1 MSIFDKELDLIK
13 ESMKDVERRQGE
25 KKVNN
30 PHIRQLISIVEDFL
44 RKKKLICYGGTAIN
58 NILPKKDQFY
68 DKDVEIPDYDF
79 FSKNALNDAKELA
92 DIYAKSGYENVVASS
107 GAHGGTFKVFVEF
120 IPVAD
125 ITLLPDDIYNKIHK
139 ESIVK
144 EGIYYCSP
152 NYLRMSMYLELSRP
166 DGDVSRWEKVY
177 TRLVLLNNNYPVLP
191 KGKSCKNVEI
201 QRYFTTKSSIF
212 NNKTLFLMI
221 REILIDEN
229 VVFFGAM
236 ANSLYNSLIKQKKK
250 RIVKI
255 PNIPD
260 FDVLSKNP
268 EQTAEIV
275 KKELEKMRV
284 KNVSVRKYRI
294 HSSSKD
300 YIEDEVISP
309 HYEVLIG
316 DETVLFV
323 YKPLACHAY
332 NEIIVN
338 GRSVKIASIDTMLSF
353 YLAFLFTNKEY
364 YDSRRLMCMCEIL
377 LKIQYEHLKKNIPL
391 NSIFKR
397 FDIPCYGYQK
407 TLEDIK
413 KEKDHL
419 FEKFKKGTEAYEYFF
434 MKYTP
439 KTKKVKTKKVKT
451 KKKVQKKRKTKKK
464 GFFY

>member
-1 MSIFDKELDLIK
+1 MTSIFDKELELIK
-13 ESMKDVERRQGE
+13 SSIKDIERRQGE

-30 PHIRQLISIVEDFL
+30 PHVRQLIEIVEDFL

-58 NILPKKDQFY
+58 NVLPQKDQFY

-79 FSKNALNDAKELA
+79 FSKNALKDAKELA
-92 DIYAKSGYENVVASS
+92 DIYAKNGYENVVASS
-107 GAHGGTFKVFVEF
+107 GAHGGTFKVFVEY

-125 ITLLPDDIYNKIHK
+125 ITLLDDDIYNKIHK
-139 ESIVK
+139 ECVVK

-177 TRLVLLNNNYPVLP
+177 TRLVLLNKNYPVLP
-191 KGKSCKNVEI
+191 KGKTCKNVEI
-201 QRYFTTKSSIF
+201 QRFFTTKSSIF

-236 ANSLYNSLIKQKKK
+236 ANSLYNSLLKKK
-250 RIVKI
+250 KQRIVKI

-268 EQTAEIV
+268 EHTAELV
-275 KKELEKMRV
+275 KSELEKMRV
-284 KNVSVRKYRI
+284 RNVSIRKYKT
-294 HSSSKD
+294 HSSKKD

-316 DETVLFV
+316 DETVLFI

-332 NEIIVN
+332 NEIMVN

-353 YLAFLFTNKEY
+353 YLAFLFTNKDY

-377 LKIQYEHLKKNIPL
+377 LKIQFEHLKKNIQFK
-391 NSIFKR
+391 SIFKR

-413 KEKDHL
+413 KEKNHL

-439 KTKKVKTKKVKT
+439 TTINKSKKT
-451 KKKVQKKRKTKKK
+451 KKKSKSKRKKTRKST
-464 GFFY
+464 FF

>member
-13 ESMKDVERRQGE
+13 TSMEDIEKRQGE

-30 PHIRQLISIVEDFL
+30 PHIRQLILIVENFL
-44 RKKKLICYGGTAIN
+44 KKKKLICYGGTAIN

-68 DKDVEIPDYDF
+68 DKNIEIPDYDF
-79 FSKNALNDAKELA
+79 FSKNAMKDAKELA
-92 DIYAKSGYENVVASS
+92 DIYAKNGYDNVVASS

-125 ITLLPDDIYNKIHK
+125 ITQLPDDIYNKIHK
-139 ESIVK
+139 ESIIK
-144 EGIYYCSP
+144 EGIYYCAP

-177 TRLVLLNNNYPVLP
+177 TRLVLLNKNYPVLP
-191 KGKSCKNVEI
+191 KGKNCKNVEI
-201 QRYFTTKSSIF
+201 QRFFTTKNSIF

-221 REILIDEN
+221 REILIEEN

-236 ANSLYNSLIKQKKK
+236 ANSLYNSLLKQKKK
-250 RIVKI
+250 KLSKI

-268 EQTAEIV
+268 KQTAENV
-275 KKELEKMRV
+275 KTELEKMRV
-284 KNVSVRKYRI
+284 RDVSVREYNR
-294 HSSSKD
+294 HTPDKD
-300 YIEDEVISP
+300 YMEDEVISP

-338 GRSVKIASIDTMLSF
+338 GRGIKIASIDTMLSF
-353 YLAFLFTNKEY
+353 YLAFLFTNKDY

-377 LKIQYEHLKKNIPL
+377 LKIQYEHLKKNIPF

-397 FDIPCYGYQK
+397 FDVPCYGYQK

-419 FEKFKKGTEAYEYFF
+419 FEKLKKGTEAYEYFF

-439 KTKKVKTKKVKT
+439 KTQKTLTKKRKHKKKKTKK
-451 KKKVQKKRKTKKK
+451 RK
-464 GFFY
+464 GFFD

>member
-13 ESMKDVERRQGE
+13 TAMKNIEKRQGE

-30 PHIRQLISIVEDFL
+30 PHVRQLITIVENFL
-44 RKKKLICYGGTAIN
+44 KKKKLICYGGTAIN

-68 DKDVEIPDYDF
+68 DKDIEIPDYDF
-79 FSKNALNDAKELA
+79 FSKNALKDAKELA
-92 DIYAKSGYENVVASS
+92 DIYAKNGYENVVASS

-139 ESIVK
+139 ESIIK
-144 EGIYYCSP
+144 DGIYYCAP

-191 KGKSCKNVEI
+191 KGKSCENVEI
-201 QRYFTTKSSIF
+201 QRFFTTKSSVF

-221 REILIDEN
+221 REILMDEN

-236 ANSLYNSLIKQKKK
+236 ANSIYNSLIKKKK
-250 RIVKI
+250 LSKI

-268 EQTAEIV
+268 EQTAETV
-275 KKELEKMRV
+275 KRELQKMRV
-284 KNVSVRKYRI
+284 KNVSIRKYKTTT
-294 HSSSKD
+294 SSKD
-300 YIEDEVISP
+300 YIEDEVVSP
-309 HYEVLIG
+309 HYEVMIG
-316 DETVLFV
+316 DETVLFI

-332 NEIIVN
+332 NEIMVN
-338 GRSVKIASIDTMLSF
+338 GRSIKIASIDTMLSF
-353 YLAFLFTNKEY
+353 YLSFLFTNKEY

-377 LKIQYEHLKKNIPL
+377 LKVQYEHLKKNIPL
-391 NSIFKR
+391 KSIFKR

-413 KEKDHL
+413 KEKDEL
-419 FEKFKKGTEAYEYFF
+419 FEKLKKGTEAYEYFF

-439 KTKKVKTKKVKT
+439 KIKQTKTKKIRKKNRKKT
-451 KKKVQKKRKTKKK
+451 KRK
-464 GFFY
+464 GLFY